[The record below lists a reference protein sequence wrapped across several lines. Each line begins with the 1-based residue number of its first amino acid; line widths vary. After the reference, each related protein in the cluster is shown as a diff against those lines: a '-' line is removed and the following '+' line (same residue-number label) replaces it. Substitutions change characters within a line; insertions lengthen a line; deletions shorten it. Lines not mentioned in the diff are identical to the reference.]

1 VFCSGSPWTTSSI
14 IRCMIQCRLRE
25 LIAAK
30 GRRERRKITYEDIR
44 AETGIDKSTLTRLT
58 NDRADRVA
66 ISTIDRLC
74 AYLSCQP
81 GDLFI
86 YVEGESPVVPEGS

>member
-1 VFCSGSPWTTSSI
+1 
-14 IRCMIQCRLRE
+14 MIQCRLRE
-25 LIAAK
+25 LMASK
-30 GRRERRKITYEDIR
+30 GRQERRRVTYGDILAR
-44 AETGIDKSTLTRLT
+44 TGVSQSALTRLA

-74 AYLSCQP
+74 SYFNCQP

-86 YVEGESPVVPEGS
+86 YVEEP